1 MERIPKRFKMISF
14 NVKSLFTNVPY
25 EETIDIILNKIYDEK
40 KIEKNIPRN
49 IMKDLLYL
57 CTKHVHF
64 TYGGKLYIQID
75 GVAIGSLLGPHLA
88 NMFMISLEEAIL

>member
-1 MERIPKRFKMISF
+1 MISF
-14 NVKSLFTNVPY
+14 DVKSLFTNVPL

-40 KIEKNIPRN
+40 KIETNIPRN

-64 TYGGKLYIQID
+64 TSNGKIHIQID
-75 GVAIGSLLGPHLA
+75 GVAMGSLLGPLLA
-88 NMFMISLEEAIL
+88 NIFMISLIR